1 MSELTRTLD
10 KLLFGD
16 VESVFGTMPTIAA
29 INAVDALSSDRKSA
43 AEKKTRIVNRAYR
56 GSAPYRRI
64 KKTQTITWQSL
75 LLNAATGGNTPG
87 PLSPFLRGCGLTESL
102 LTSPTPRC
110 RYTPTQGGPDSSCGF
125 HYLRRDPDDL
135 SKMLRWV
142 APGGLGTAKLKLAI
156 DEDATIDFDFL
167 CGHSLPT
174 SVAEPTSDLSLY
186 ATDSAEITVV
196 TSDLFLDS
204 EELAGVSIE
213 LDLGYT
219 RKVRHSTKFRKSQQ
233 TGRETTGSIIV
244 YDQGLVGDLYAL
256 ADSDLRVP
264 LLWTTDDGAG
274 KRGRLACIIQLEEPE
289 ETDLDDS
296 AGNSIAFTCV
306 KETSSSADFVLDL
319 Y

>member
-1 MSELTRTLD
+1 MGELTRSID
-10 KLLFGD
+10 KLLFGA
-16 VESVFGTMPTIAA
+16 VESVFGTMPTIAD
-29 INAVDALSSDRKSA
+29 INAIDTLSCDRKSGS
-43 AEKKTRIVNRAYR
+43 EKKTRVVNRAFR
-56 GSAPYRRI
+56 GASPYKRI
-64 KKTQTITWQSL
+64 KKSQTITWQSL

-87 PLSPFLRGCGLTESL
+87 PLSPFLRGCGLTETL

-125 HYLRRDPDDL
+125 HYFRRDPDDL

-167 CGHSLPT
+167 CNHSLPT
-174 SVAEPTSDLSLY
+174 QEDEPDVDLSLY
-186 ATDSAEITVV
+186 AEDSAEITVV
-196 TSDLFLDS
+196 TSDLFLDG

-219 RKVRHSTKFRKSQQ
+219 RKIRHSTKFRKSQQ
-233 TGRETTGSIIV
+233 TGRETTGSIII
-244 YDQGLVGDLYAL
+244 YDAGLAGDLYAL
-256 ADSDLRVP
+256 ADSHLRVP

-274 KRGRLACIIQLEEPE
+274 KRGRAACIIQLEEPE
-289 ETDLDDS
+289 ESDLDDS
-296 AGNSIAFTCV
+296 AGNAINFMCI

>member
-1 MSELTRTLD
+1 MGELTRSND

-16 VESVFGTMPTIAA
+16 VESVFGTMPTIAD
-29 INAVDALSSDRKSA
+29 INAVDVISCDRKSGS
-43 AEKKTRIVNRAYR
+43 EKKTRTVSRAFR
-56 GSAPYRRI
+56 GSSPYRRI

-87 PLSPFLRGCGLTESL
+87 PLSPFLRGCGLTEAL
-102 LTSPTPRC
+102 LTMPTPRC
-110 RYTPTQGGPDSSCGF
+110 RYTPTQGGPDSSVGF

-135 SKMLRWV
+135 AKMLRWE

-167 CGHSLPT
+167 CDHSLPT
-174 SVAEPTSDLSLY
+174 SVTEPASDLSLY
-186 ATDSAEITVV
+186 APDSAEISVV

-213 LDLGYT
+213 IDIGYT
-219 RKVRHSTKFRKSQQ
+219 RKVRHSTKFRRSQL
-233 TGRETTGSIIV
+233 TGRETTGSIIIF
-244 YDQGLVGDLYAL
+244 DQGLVGDLYGL
-256 ADSDLRVP
+256 ADSELRVP

-289 ETDLDDS
+289 DSDQDES
-296 AGNSIAFTCV
+296 AGNSIAFTCI
-306 KETSSSADFVLDL
+306 KETSASADFVLDL